1 MLKMIKSPFLL
12 LLSFGF
18 VLSFSACKSDT
29 KEAETLLNQ
38 EIMKVHDE
46 VMPKMG
52 EINRMKRQLSEYKD
66 AVPDDNA
73 EMKDSLINAILL
85 LAKTEDNMND
95 WMAGYK
101 YPNPDMQHDQI
112 MKYLKG
118 QQDTIQQINNEVF
131 MTIAIGNGLL
141 KNASKNVKE

>member
-1 MLKMIKSPFLL
+1 MLKMIKSPFFVLL
-12 LLSFGF
+12 TLGFFLSFA
-18 VLSFSACKSDT
+18 ACKSET

-52 EINRMKRQLSEYKD
+52 DINRMKRQLSAYKD
-66 AVPDDNA
+66 EVPDDNA

-101 YPNPDMQHDQI
+101 YPNPEMKHDDM

-118 QQDTIQQINNEVF
+118 QQDTIKQINDDVF

-141 KNASKNVKE
+141 KNAPKSVKE

>member
-1 MLKMIKSPFLL
+1 MKRIFFPLLFL
-12 LLSFGF
+12 GF
-18 VLSFSACKSDT
+18 VLSFAACDNSD
-29 KEAETLLNQ
+29 KEAESKLNQ

-46 VMPKMG
+46 VMPKMS
-52 EINRMKRQLSEYKD
+52 ELNRMKRQIGAFKD

-73 EMKDSLINAILL
+73 EMKDSLINAILM

-95 WMAGYK
+95 WMGSYK
-101 YPNPDMQHDQI
+101 YPNPDIKHEEM

-118 QQDTIQQINNEVF
+118 KQDTIKQISNEVF

-141 KNASKNVKE
+141 KGAPASVKE

>member
-1 MLKMIKSPFLL
+1 MIKNPFLL
-12 LLSFGF
+12 LLAFGF
-18 VLSFSACKSDT
+18 ILSFSACKSEN

-52 EINRMKRQLSEYKD
+52 DINRMKRQLGAYKD
-66 AVPDDNA
+66 EVPDDNA
-73 EMKDSLINAILL
+73 AMKDSLINAILL

-101 YPNPDMQHDQI
+101 YPNPEMKHDDM

-118 QQDTIQQINNEVF
+118 QQDTIKQINDDVF

-141 KNASKNVKE
+141 KNAPKSIKE

>member
-1 MLKMIKSPFLL
+1 MKRTFLPLL
-12 LLSFGF
+12 LLGF
-18 VLSFSACKSDT
+18 ILSFTACDNSD
-29 KEAETLLNQ
+29 KEAESKLNQ

-46 VMPKMG
+46 VMPKMS
-52 EINRMKRQLSEYKD
+52 ELNRMKRQIGAYKD

-73 EMKDSLINAILL
+73 EMKDSLINAILM

-95 WMAGYK
+95 WMGSYK
-101 YPNPDMQHDQI
+101 YPNPDIKHDEM

-118 QQDTIQQINNEVF
+118 KQDTIKQISNEVF

-141 KNASKNVKE
+141 KSAPASAKE

>member
-1 MLKMIKSPFLL
+1 MMKRIFFPLL
-12 LLSFGF
+12 LLGF
-18 VLSFSACKSDT
+18 VLSFAACDNSD
-29 KEAETLLNQ
+29 KEAESKLNQ

-46 VMPKMG
+46 VMPKMS
-52 EINRMKRQLSEYKD
+52 ELNRMKRQIGEFKD

-73 EMKDSLINAILL
+73 EMKDSLINAILM

-95 WMAGYK
+95 WMGGYK
-101 YPNPDMQHDQI
+101 YPNPDIKHEEM

-118 QQDTIQQINNEVF
+118 KQDTIKQISNEIF

-141 KNASKNVKE
+141 KNAPASVKE

>member
-1 MLKMIKSPFLL
+1 MLKMIKSPFVLL
-12 LLSFGF
+12 LAFGFLLSFA
-18 VLSFSACKSDT
+18 ACKSEN
-29 KEAETLLNQ
+29 KEAETLMNQ

-52 EINRMKRQLSEYKD
+52 DINRMKRQLSAYKD
-66 AVPDDNA
+66 EVPDDNA
-73 EMKDSLINAILL
+73 AMKDSLINAILL

-101 YPNPDMQHDQI
+101 YPNPEMKHDDM
-112 MKYLKG
+112 MKYLQG
-118 QQDTIQQINNEVF
+118 QQDTIKQINNDVF

-141 KNASKNVKE
+141 KNAPKSVKE